1 MVVLLIDV
9 VLRYSSP
16 ATGLV
21 GSVVLLSSLPAKL
34 LKLVV
39 GSGIYISLNFQ
50 FAPMS
55 STNIGSTITLICML
69 YLIHA

>member
-21 GSVVLLSSLPAKL
+21 GSVVLLSNLPAKL

-39 GSGIYISLNFQ
+39 GSGIYISLNFG
-50 FAPMS
+50 FAPVS
-55 STNIGSTITLICML
+55 STKL
-69 YLIHA
+69 

>member
-21 GSVVLLSSLPAKL
+21 GSVVLRSSLPAKL

-39 GSGIYISLNFQ
+39 GSAIYISVNFG
-50 FAPMS
+50 FALVS
-55 STNIGSTITLICML
+55 STKL
-69 YLIHA
+69 